1 MAFRGWPAEAITF
14 FADLEADNTK
24 AFWLAHRSTY
34 DASVKAPFAE
44 LSEAVAEEF
53 GPLHLFRPHRDVR
66 FSKDK
71 SPYKTAAGAVAEG
84 EGGTR
89 FYVEIS
95 GAGLRIA
102 AGYYHLAPDQLERWR
117 AAVDDDGSGPA
128 IEAAVAQVRSAGL
141 DVDGREALKRA
152 PRGYPKDHPRIE
164 LLRLK
169 GCHAG
174 RTHPPRRWMATA
186 GALDRIVGTWRDAE
200 PLTRLLDLHVGPSH
214 LPPDDLR

>member
-14 FADLEADNTK
+14 YAGLEADNTK
-24 AFWLAHRSTY
+24 SYWEAHKAVY
-34 DASVKAPFAE
+34 AEAVKAPFLA
-44 LSEAVAEEF
+44 LSEEVADEF

-71 SPYKTAAGAVAEG
+71 SPYKTAAGAVGEG

-89 FYVEIS
+89 FYVQIGS
-95 GAGLRIA
+95 AGLYVGS
-102 AGYYHLAPDQLERWR
+102 GYYHPASDQLGRWR
-117 AAVDDDGSGPA
+117 AAVDDDRSGPA
-128 IEAAVAQVRSAGL
+128 IEAAVAEVRAAGL
-141 DVDGREALKRA
+141 EVGAREALVRA
-152 PRGYPKDHPRIE
+152 PRGYSTDHPRIE

-174 RTHPPRRWMATA
+174 RELPPRRWLATR
-186 GALDRIVGTWRDAE
+186 GARDRIVDTWRAAE

-214 LPPDDLR
+214 LPPDDAR

>member
-1 MAFRGWPAEAITF
+1 MTFRGWPTEAISF
-14 FADLEADNTK
+14 YAGLEADTTK
-24 AFWLAHRSTY
+24 AFWEAHRATY
-34 DASVKAPFAE
+34 DSAVKAPFAA

-95 GAGLRIA
+95 SAGLRVA
-102 AGYYHLAPDQLERWR
+102 AGYHHLAPDQLERWR
-117 AAVDDDGSGPA
+117 AAVADDRSGPQ
-128 IEAAVAQVRSAGL
+128 IEAAVAGVRDQGL
-141 DVDGREALKRA
+141 EVGSRDELTRA
-152 PRGYPKDHPRIE
+152 PRGHPKDHPRIE
-164 LLRLK
+164 LLRMK

-174 RTHPPRRWMATA
+174 RTFPPRRWLATR
-186 GALDRIVGTWRDAE
+186 GALDRIVGTWREAE

-214 LPPDDLR
+214 LPPDALR

>member
-14 FADLEADNTK
+14 YARLEADNTK
-24 AFWLAHRSTY
+24 AFWEAHRSVY
-34 DASVKAPFAE
+34 DTAVKEPFAE

-84 EGGTR
+84 EGGSR
-89 FYVEIS
+89 FYVQIS
-95 GAGLRIA
+95 SEGLYVGC
-102 AGYYHLAPDQLERWR
+102 GYYSPAPDQLARWR
-117 AAVDDDGSGPA
+117 EALADDGSGPVLA
-128 IEAAVAQVRSAGL
+128 GAVEEVRGRGL
-141 DVDGREALKRA
+141 EVGAREALSTA
-152 PRGYPKDHPRIE
+152 PRGYPRDHPRIE

-174 RTHPPRRWMATA
+174 RSFPPRQWLSTK
-186 GALDRIVGTWRDAE
+186 GALDRITDTWRQAE
-200 PLTRLLDLHVGPSH
+200 PLTRLLDVHIGPTH
-214 LPPDDLR
+214 LPPDEAR

>member
-1 MAFRGWPAEAITF
+1 MAFRGWPAEAI
-14 FADLEADNTK
+14 DLYTGLETDNTK
-24 AFWLAHRSTY
+24 AYWDAHRPVY
-34 DASVKAPFAE
+34 EAAVREPFAA
-44 LSEAVAEEF
+44 LSEAVAAEF

-95 GAGLRIA
+95 GAGLLVA
-102 AGYYHLAPDQLERWR
+102 SGYYHLLPDQLERWR
-117 AAVDDDGSGPA
+117 AAVADDGSGPV
-128 IEAAVAQVRSAGL
+128 IEAAVAEVRERGL
-141 DVDGREALKRA
+141 DVGAREALVRA
-152 PRGYPKDHPRIE
+152 PRGHPKDHPRIE

-169 GCHAG
+169 GCHAS
-174 RTHPPRRWMATA
+174 RSFPPRRWLATPA
-186 GALDRIVGTWRDAE
+186 ALDRIVDTWRLAE

-214 LPPDDLR
+214 LPPDEAR